1 MKAEADL
8 ETADHLATPGGSRRP
23 RGSDLS
29 VAVVV
34 VYYALFHAVCEC
46 FANLLVG
53 TRKGVRDEAAW
64 EQAYRMPDHRRI
76 RIACK
81 KSQEMMHFQEDL
93 RELAEILVKVQYD
106 RIIASYSS
114 NPRFTRSDVLKY
126 ISKARKAIRNLKNSN
141 MYDRRA
147 FITYLVLPERGN

>member
-8 ETADHLATPGGSRRP
+8 ESADHLVTPGGSRLP
-23 RGSDLS
+23 SEADLCA
-29 VAVVV
+29 AVVV

-64 EQAYRMPDHRRI
+64 ELAYRVPDHRRL
-76 RIACK
+76 RVACK
-81 KSQEMMHFQEDL
+81 ISQEMMNFPEGL
-93 RELAEILVKVQYD
+93 RELAEILMKVQYD
-106 RIIASYSS
+106 RIQASYSS
-114 NPRFTRSDVLKY
+114 NPKFSRSGVLKY
-126 ISKARKAIRNLKNSN
+126 ISKARKAIRNLQNSN
-141 MYDRRA
+141 MDDQRA